1 MSIWIIGRPTLLWKV
16 KFNSF
21 FNLVMLIFRALL
33 STSSSD
39 VKILLDP
46 GSMNFKSF
54 RPSLGLLKCADS
66 FKNSL
71 VEFFCL
77 WNEVVGSRILVC
89 LLPSDSFESHADLR
103 SLSSATTTVI
113 FFHSHTFRLWRD
125 IFSERRQSTC
135 FQILIEICLS
145 FSFVN
150 LSLLKT

>member
-1 MSIWIIGRPTLLWKV
+1 MLWKV

-39 VKILLDP
+39 VKILLDS

-89 LLPSDSFESHADLR
+89 IVPSNTFDSHAD
-103 SLSSATTTVI
+103 
-113 FFHSHTFRLWRD
+113 
-125 IFSERRQSTC
+125 FSK
-135 FQILIEICLS
+135 FLLS
-145 FSFVN
+145 FLNYYFFSSRSSFYSWN
-150 LSLLKT
+150 AYLIGKKTKCMLPHFN